1 MAEAIDVSKGLPA
14 NPEKVTLEAKNKFL
28 GFWFF
33 LGGETILFATFFGT
47 FLGLRH
53 GVADGPTAKDMFE
66 LPLVF
71 IMTMLLL
78 FSSMASVLAVF
89 AMKKNNFKMFKVW
102 MWLTVLLGVGFVGFE
117 IYEFYHYVQA
127 DFGFERSA
135 FASSF
140 FTLVGLH
147 GCHVVF
153 GLIWISTLLIR
164 YNKTGITLTSAPKFY
179 LSALYWHFIDVIW
192 IFIFTVVYLLGVGG

>member
-1 MAEAIDVSKGLPA
+1 MADVVDVSKGLPA
-14 NPEKVTLEAKNKFL
+14 NPERVTLEAKNKFT

-47 FLGLRH
+47 YLGLRH
-53 GVADGPTAKDMFE
+53 GVADGPTSQEVFG

-78 FSSMASVLAVF
+78 FSSMTSVLAIF
-89 AMKKNNFKMFKVW
+89 AMKKNEFTKFKIL
-102 MWLTVLLGVGFVGFE
+102 MWITVLLGIGFVIGE
-117 IYEFYHYVQA
+117 VYEFYHYVHM
-127 DFGFERSA
+127 DLGFERSA

-140 FTLVGLH
+140 YALVGLH
-147 GCHVVF
+147 GCHVIF
-153 GLIWISTLLIR
+153 GLCWISCLLVR
-164 YNKTGITLTSAPKFY
+164 YNSTGITLTNAPKFY